1 MNNKAKLHPDDES
14 ASSSSED
21 NNDYESTLKAAKKA
35 KSLVTEITEI
45 STRLSSLMRNEDQDG
60 KERTNVL
67 QFLNSTLEDEH
78 HDHVESSIS
87 RILQSTNCA
96 VERLD
101 KQCKILIS
109 NQQGME
115 EKIRKKTLDL
125 ERTSKRLESL
135 KHVRPAYMD
144 EYEQLEEELQVEY
157 ERYVVRLRNKDYLEG
172 ELSAFKKL
180 ASERQKKA
188 ERSMKRMQ
196 KKFKEEELRILNG
209 GDDYERESTPMSRR
223 EVQSRETVECGD
235 KAANDNGEASRM
247 DASFASASS
256 RGDNSFIES
265 DASESPSEPS
275 SGGGHSF
282 FDEEG
287 DNGSHLD
294 DSTDSSDSNF

>member
-45 STRLSSLMRNEDQDG
+45 STRLSILMRNEDQDG

-247 DASFASASS
+247 DASFASTAS

-282 FDEEG
+282 FEEEG

>member
-14 ASSSSED
+14 TSSSEE
-21 NNDYESTLKAAKKA
+21 DYEESTLEAAKKA
-35 KSLVTEITEI
+35 QSLVCEIKEF

-60 KERTNVL
+60 KDRINVL

-223 EVQSRETVECGD
+223 QVQSRETVEGDGD
-235 KAANDNGEASRM
+235 KAANDIGEASRM

-275 SGGGHSF
+275 SGGRHSF

-294 DSTDSSDSNF
+294 DTTESSDSNF

>member
-45 STRLSSLMRNEDQDG
+45 STRLSILMRNEDQDG

-223 EVQSRETVECGD
+223 EVQSRE
-235 KAANDNGEASRM
+235 AANDNGEASRM
-247 DASFASASS
+247 DASFASAAS

-282 FDEEG
+282 FEEEG

-294 DSTDSSDSNF
+294 DTTESSDSNF

>member
-45 STRLSSLMRNEDQDG
+45 STRLSILMRNEDQDG

-223 EVQSRETVECGD
+223 EVQSRETD
-235 KAANDNGEASRM
+235 EASRM
-247 DASFASASS
+247 DASFASAAS

-282 FDEEG
+282 FEEEG